1 VFARRP
7 SEGRRI
13 PRAYYTR
20 RKVGSGKT
28 ASIAREA
35 PRAARG
41 RLGLALA
48 ALALALLLA
57 TAAAWAAGRLRER
70 SEIDAADARLA
81 SSLRAATAEVRS
93 ELGEAAAR
101 ARVLSS
107 SPAVQRD
114 FLRENRAALAR
125 LAEAG
130 ETVAFE
136 LPGGEVVGTAD
147 SPLRRAVAVT
157 DEHGRLLGRVVVAI
171 PLDADLVERLRAA
184 AAVPADDGLAVARGG
199 QFVTGPPPAGDRRSM
214 SVPLATG
221 TDLRLVAF
229 VPADPIEDATSATRR
244 RVFLATLL
252 TLALL
257 ALGWWAATRAL
268 ARSPAAAAAGRRR
281 ADVFEADASGR
292 RVREAVAL
300 VGEALAA
307 THDPDALLPVILE
320 SAVGATGAVGARL
333 VSEGAERFRAGRPER
348 GGPPL
353 TVSLDT
359 EGEHVGS
366 LLLYPPPG
374 RPFTED
380 EGRLAHWLAAQASIA
395 LENARL
401 HRTVEQQAITDHLT
415 GLANRRRFSETLGL
429 EVSRA
434 ERFGGSLALVLADL
448 DDFKRVNDRYGHH
461 TGDEVLRRFADL
473 MRESVREFD
482 LAVRHGGEEFA
493 VLLPETDL
501 DGGLRLAERLAGG
514 LRRARFTAAAG
525 QFSVTAS
532 FGVAAFPAATSA
544 EQLVFAADQALY
556 RAKREGKNR
565 VVGADSG

>member
-1 VFARRP
+1 M
-7 SEGRRI
+7 
-13 PRAYYTR
+13 
-20 RKVGSGKT
+20 
-28 ASIAREA
+28 
-35 PRAARG
+35 
-41 RLGLALA
+41 
-48 ALALALLLA
+48 
-57 TAAAWAAGRLRER
+57 
-70 SEIDAADARLA
+70 
-81 SSLRAATAEVRS
+81 
-93 ELGEAAAR
+93 
-101 ARVLSS
+101 
-107 SPAVQRD
+107 
-114 FLRENRAALAR
+114 RENRAALAR

-130 ETVAFE
+130 ETIAFE
-136 LPGGEVVGTAD
+136 VPGGEVVGAAA
-147 SPLRRAVAVT
+147 SPLRRAVEVT
-157 DEHGRLLGRVVVAI
+157 DERGRPLGRVVVAI
-171 PLDADLVERLRAA
+171 PLDSDLVERLRRAA
-184 AAVPADDGLAVARGG
+184 GVPEEDGFAVARGEH
-199 QFVTGPPPAGDRRSM
+199 FVTAVPPDGDRRSM
-214 SVPLATG
+214 SAPLATG

-229 VPADPIEDATSATRR
+229 VPVDPIEDATSDTRR
-244 RVFLATLL
+244 LVFLATLL

-257 ALGWWAATRAL
+257 ALGWWAVAHVLTPR
-268 ARSPAAAAAGRRR
+268 PAVAGAGRRR
-281 ADVFEADASGR
+281 SDELEADTSGR

-353 TVSLDT
+353 SVSLDT
-359 EGEHVGS
+359 EDEHVGS
-366 LLLYPPPG
+366 LLLYPAPG
-374 RPFTED
+374 RPFSQD
-380 EGRLAHWLAAQASIA
+380 EGRLAHWLGAQASIA

-415 GLANRRRFSETLGL
+415 GLANRRRFSETLSL

-434 ERFGGSLALVLADL
+434 ERFSGSLALVLADL

-501 DGGLRLAERLAGG
+501 EGGLRLAERLADG
-514 LRRARFTAAAG
+514 LRGAHFSAAAG
-525 QFSVTAS
+525 AFSVTAS
-532 FGVAAFPAATSA
+532 FGVAAFPAANSA